1 MPNWQEDKGING
13 SKKPKWL
20 TPAIN
25 QLAADIMGKI
35 NQTAAVSGMSICAI
49 CLLSAKKYVM
59 AECELEQVIDHF
71 LKLLRD
77 ALYSQLVTLPKITGK
92 SA

>member
-1 MPNWQEDKGING
+1 
-13 SKKPKWL
+13 
-20 TPAIN
+20 
-25 QLAADIMGKI
+25 
-35 NQTAAVSGMSICAI
+35 
-49 CLLSAKKYVM
+49 M

>member
-1 MPNWQEDKGING
+1 MPNWQEDQGING

-25 QLAADIMGKI
+25 KLAADIMGKI

-49 CLLSAKKYVM
+49 CLLSAKKHVM